1 MSQASSRRPGATGEG
16 AAEAVPSLRGAREG
30 SAVTGPAPGRA
41 PTAAKDPSDRIFS
54 ASVAALSALVLLLVA
69 GFVILLTVDALPS
82 IRRFGLGFLANSVWN
97 PVDTEV
103 NPVNFGALPFI
114 FGTVVTSVIAL
125 LIATPLALG
134 SAVFVSEYAP
144 SWLGKPVSFIIEL
157 LVAIPSVAYG
167 IWGLFVLVPLMRDKI
182 EPFLQGLL
190 GPIPLLGALVDGPPF
205 GQDLLTG
212 GIVLSIMILPTIL
225 SLSREI
231 IAQVPRLQ
239 KEGMLALGATRWEVL
254 SQSVLP
260 YARGG
265 IVGAAMLG
273 LARAIG
279 ETMAVTMVIGNSSS
293 KIGASLF
300 TPGYTIASAIANQFT
315 EADSPLYF
323 SAIVEL
329 GLVLLLVASA
339 FNLASRLI
347 VNRMNKKTEA
357 SHG

>member
-1 MSQASSRRPGATGEG
+1 MSRSIPWRHG
-16 AAEAVPSLRGAREG
+16 AAKSLRED
-30 SAVTGPAPGRA
+30 PG
-41 PTAAKDPSDRIFS
+41 DRVF
-54 ASVAALSALVLLLVA
+54 AFFVAAMSAFAILLVA
-69 GFVILLTVDALPS
+69 GFVVLLAVDSWPS
-82 IRRFGLGFLANSVWN
+82 IKRFGLGFVFNSVWN
-97 PVDTEV
+97 PVETQV

-114 FGTVVTSVIAL
+114 FGTVVTSLVAL

-134 SAVFVSEYAP
+134 SAIFVSEYAP
-144 SWLGKPVSFIIEL
+144 SWLGKPVSFVIEL

-167 IWGLFVLVPLMRDKI
+167 IWGLFVLVPIMRDVI
-182 EPFLQGLL
+182 EPFLQASIGNL
-190 GPIPLLGALVDGPPF
+190 PILGALVAGPPF

-212 GIVLSIMILPTIL
+212 GVVLSIMILPTIL

-254 SQSVLP
+254 AQAVLP

-293 KIGASLF
+293 KISASLL

-315 EADSPLYF
+315 EADSPIYF

-339 FNLASRLI
+339 FNLASRFL
-347 VNRMNKKTEA
+347 VARMNRKTEA
-357 SHG
+357 ADA

>member
-1 MSQASSRRPGATGEG
+1 MSRSILSRHG
-16 AAEAVPSLRGAREG
+16 AARAAD
-30 SAVTGPAPGRA
+30 PGDRVF
-41 PTAAKDPSDRIFS
+41 AAF
-54 ASVAALSALVLLLVA
+54 VAAMSSV
-69 GFVILLTVDALPS
+69 VILLVVGFVVLLAIDSLPS
-82 IRRFGLGFLANSVWN
+82 IKRFGLGFLSGSIWN
-97 PVDTEV
+97 PVETEI
-103 NPVNFGALPFI
+103 NHLNFGALPYI

-125 LIATPLALG
+125 VIATPLALG
-134 SAVFVSEYAP
+134 SAIFVSEYAP

-167 IWGLFVLVPLMRDKI
+167 IWGLFVLVPFMRGAV
-182 EPFLQGLL
+182 EPFLQQVL
-190 GPIPLLGALVDGPPF
+190 GPIPILGALVAGPPF

-212 GIVLSIMILPTIL
+212 GVVLSIMILPTIL

-254 SQSVLP
+254 SQAILP

-265 IVGAAMLG
+265 IIGAAMLG

-279 ETMAVTMVIGNSSS
+279 ETMAVTMVIGNSST
-293 KIGASLF
+293 KISASLF

-315 EADSPLYF
+315 EADSEIYF

-329 GLVLLLVASA
+329 GLVLLLVASI
-339 FNLASRLI
+339 FNIASRFL
-347 VNRMNKKTEA
+347 VSRLTKKTGA
-357 SHG
+357 HNA